1 MSSLSMASVTAK
13 RRPIARRRIAPAPKQ
28 CETLDGAAALSAIS
42 RQGSTRASR
51 MAGAG
56 AKPMDHFALGPAF
69 PDLASGFT
77 TGLAAGGAST
87 VANRRA
93 MPDRPAASFAGAGLS
108 SPSPRLEN
116 FDLPS
121 RSPMALPAVCVER
134 GL

>member
-1 MSSLSMASVTAK
+1 MQFRAK
-13 RRPIARRRIAPAPKQ
+13 ARLARRAWLAAAPRQPAPA
-28 CETLDGAAALSAIS
+28 
-42 RQGSTRASR
+42 
-51 MAGAG
+51 
-56 AKPMDHFALGPAF
+56 DHFALGPAL
-69 PDLASGFT
+69 PGLAAGLSAGVT
-77 TGLAAGGAST
+77 ASLAAGGAST